1 MFTWVLSVSVESLP
15 WLYNNYLEIL
25 LEHFNMPPLHKHENN
40 SKVTACSYNLALNIY
55 SKLLHI
61 PYPTV
66 SLSIS
71 KTLNFESLLIETWDG
86 ICSRFTPVCQRAV
99 MQINLWWCILHP
111 KVSFFSFSF
120 FSSIFPTS
128 WWKWDILSPAAVGA
142 KNRNQLA
149 AQHSHQ
155 KAPRCSLHS
164 KSASV
169 CVRGP
174 AAF

>member
-1 MFTWVLSVSVESLP
+1 
-15 WLYNNYLEIL
+15 
-25 LEHFNMPPLHKHENN
+25 MPPLHKDENN

-55 SKLLHI
+55 SKWLHI

-111 KVSFFSFSF
+111 KVSFFHFLFFPPFSRPPGG
-120 FSSIFPTS
+120 SETS
-128 WWKWDILSPAAVGA
+128 WARRQSV
-142 KNRNQLA
+142 
-149 AQHSHQ
+149 
-155 KAPRCSLHS
+155 PRIAISSLHNTAT
-164 KSASV
+164 KKHHGAHFTQKV
-169 CVRGP
+169 LLFALEDLLHFN
-174 AAF
+174 AAW